1 MRSQREVEVHAGPV
15 SQARTCAN
23 PDPGSQWW
31 GDGGRAV
38 EERRRT
44 RVARKA
50 KVKGERAEPE
60 ACRRM
65 VGSVIEEAAR
75 GAVKKAAQEAVEKT
89 TQEAVREATQEA
101 AQGAIY

>member
-1 MRSQREVEVHAGPV
+1 MVGRRG
-15 SQARTCAN
+15 AR
-23 PDPGSQWW
+23 
-31 GDGGRAV
+31 GGR
-38 EERRRT
+38 
-44 RVARKA
+44 K
-50 KVKGERAEPE
+50 RAEPE

-65 VGSVIEEAAR
+65 VGSVTEEAAR